1 MLTDQGTN
9 AVIVTTTHSG
19 VLDSETQNGDATD
32 PIWHSHF
39 VRLGLVAQCEGISAN
54 GTGVVEI
61 TFEQPGDVEINDE
74 TAEVSE
80 IPTIFNGTNALT
92 NASMSS
98 SPGNNVENAV
108 SFNLIP
114 VFDNSTTVASLQAV
128 CVNDISAFTPE
139 LT

>member
-1 MLTDQGTN
+1 M
-9 AVIVTTTHSG
+9 SG
-19 VLDSETQNGDATD
+19 DRT
-32 PIWHSHF
+32 
-39 VRLGLVAQCEGISAN
+39 N

-61 TFEQPGDVEINDE
+61 TFEQPGDAEINDE
-74 TAEVSE
+74 TAEISE
-80 IPTIFNGTNALT
+80 IPTSFNGTSALT

-114 VFDNSTTVASLQAV
+114 VFDNSTTTASLQAV
-128 CVNDISAFTPE
+128 CINDISAFTPE